1 MSLRQLKNLIESKE
15 RAVQKAGSSPDYK
28 DLALRRRFN
37 VLAGGQGEYCTWEA
51 SEIRPEKR
59 TEHESEEDGYT
70 YYCEN
75 DKAGLECVGYTG
87 ENSGRLCAMTDASG
101 TCPERCMIRQKE

>member
-1 MSLRQLKNLIESKE
+1 MSLRQLKTLIRDKE
-15 RAVQKAGSSPDYK
+15 RRVGKSTGNYGFR
-28 DLALRRRFN
+28 DLNLRRRFN
-37 VLAGGQGEYCTWEA
+37 FLAGGQGEYCTWEA

-75 DKAGLECVGYTG
+75 EKAGLECVGYTG
-87 ENSGRLCAMTDASG
+87 ENSGRPCAMTDASG
-101 TCPERCMIRQKE
+101 TCPERCMIRQTE